1 MKCPYCHGTGKKDIE
16 TGLNCPKCWGKG
28 EAEITNEEWIRL
40 CPTHE
45 LIRILM
51 SVAEGGA
58 MRKESA
64 RDFCDEAQR
73 WSLWLKEI
81 HNDNA

>member
-1 MKCPYCHGTGKKDIE
+1 MKCPYCNDGVSRYSAPGFRWPCTICDGTGE
-16 TGLNCPKCWGKG
+16 VLS
-28 EAEITNEEWIRL
+28 NEEWIRI

-58 MRKESA
+58 MRKASA
-64 RDFCDEAQR
+64 RDFYEEAQR
-73 WSLWLKEI
+73 WDLWLKEV
-81 HNDNA
+81 HQ